1 MRILVGS
8 FNTDHGTVELTR
20 EGLQY
25 AGPDPAHVRAIVESE
40 REWRDRSGIEH
51 MLTDEE
57 LVRSLPFRLQGYI
70 LWAVFVDETTGLTI
84 DQPPYDPLGDVWHDG
99 KAAPAPVYVPYTLPS
114 AEDRARRAK
123 QEEWNQRAA
132 EWVAKV
138 KERTKAK
145 QRKQS

>member
-99 KAAPAPVYVPYTLPS
+99 KKEPGPVHVPYSLPS
-114 AEDRARRAK
+114 AEELERAMAQR
-123 QEEWNQRAA
+123 EWNQRAA
-132 EWVAKV
+132 DWVARV
-138 KERTKAK
+138 KERAKAK
-145 QRKQS
+145 RKHSS